1 MRGRYRSENG
11 VVRLAQVPPTGVI
24 ASIVI
29 PEDYGDAFVV
39 WSATLEVVLV
49 AGNGQM
55 NFGLRIGGVGQPSG
69 LAVYSLHFSAPGS
82 RASVFGG
89 GLGVLNAGTV
99 VDFFGRMV
107 SADQVDLIARGFVLG
122 VL

>member
-1 MRGRYRSENG
+1 MRGRYRSDNG

-69 LAVYSLHFSAPGS
+69 LDVYSLHFSAPGS

-89 GLGVLNAGTV
+89 GLGVLHAGTV
-99 VDFFGRMV
+99 VDLFGRMV

>member
-69 LAVYSLHFSAPGS
+69 LGVYSLHFSAPGS

-99 VDFFGRMV
+99 VELFGRMV

>member
-11 VVRLAQVPPTGVI
+11 VVRLAQAPPTGVI
-24 ASIVI
+24 ASVVVA
-29 PEDYGDAFVV
+29 EDYGDAFVV
-39 WSATLEVVLV
+39 WQATVEVVLV

-55 NFGLRIGGVGQPSG
+55 NFGIRIGGVGQPSG
-69 LAVYSLHFSAPGS
+69 LDVHSLHFTPPGS

-89 GLGVLNAGTV
+89 GLGTLRPGTV
-99 VDFFGRMV
+99 VELFGRML
-107 SADQVDLIARGFVLG
+107 SADQVDLIAGGFVLG